1 MQINEDSLKVV
12 RDVISATLSP
22 ENKTRK
28 DAEAYLISLET
39 QVGFLPVVLTLIHS
53 LTGSVGYSNE
63 FALRQS
69 CAVLFK
75 NCIKKYW
82 EPDETGTF
90 SIHQVDRDSIKTY
103 VIDLM
108 CSTTP
113 EVQRQL
119 AEAVSIIAKYDF
131 YSKWT
136 TLLPQLVSK
145 LNNDDLYIRQGVM
158 LTANSIMKKFRYS
171 QRSDELYNLII
182 HCGELFQVPLLVQYQ
197 KNGALISALS
207 SSPDKKN
214 ELIAAMETQRIMTR
228 IYFSFNWQDI
238 PQYFEDNITIWMGEF
253 AKFLSYKNPLLVDTN
268 EDNEAGPIEKLQV
281 AIVENLNLYAT
292 KYEED
297 FAPFLSTFTMAIW
310 QLLIEIGSQPKYDTL
325 ITSAIKFLS
334 SVVSKQMNTALF
346 NEQALSDIIQHIVIK
361 NLTVTD
367 NDEELFED
375 NPMEY
380 IRKDVEGSD
389 QDTRRRSAVELIR
402 GLLKFFNDKT
412 SQFCLRY
419 TGEMLENYRIS
430 NNWKLKDA
438 ALHLVLAVS
447 VKSSTASFAA
457 GELNPL
463 INVFDIFNAHV
474 FPELLDANINNVPIL
489 KADALKLLCFF
500 RTHLPPQLIL
510 DSIPHIIKYLN
521 SSNVVV
527 QTYASLCIER
537 FLSLKNNTTNTTLLT
552 KEHLSSHLQSLFTA
566 LFAVLN
572 NPELPANYY
581 VMKCIVKVLLLIDSD
596 ILPVVPTILSSLNY
610 ALERAYKNPLN
621 AMYNHNLF
629 ECMAVLIDNATKAN
643 PAITEQFESVLF
655 SPFQVILGQDMSE
668 FTPYVLQIFA
678 QLLLCSNANKLSEAY
693 KVLFTPLLSPLL
705 WERKAYIPALTDLF
719 VAYINNGIN
728 DIVTANQL
736 MPLLGVFQKLLSL
749 KTTEVYAFKI
759 LDLLITKTGISVMSQ
774 YNNVIIQLLLQR
786 MQEYMRNNTGS
797 GTIYFKEYIKM
808 FVHTLMIY
816 SGTYGGDTL
825 FVILNSID
833 ANIFLQIINNIFI
846 DNISI
851 TIENSLKYELRNIII
866 GAINVL
872 VLPSIN
878 SDIATWKK
886 LFANI
891 LLLIK
896 TYNNSSN
903 SNARINSHAE
913 DGNLEVEYD
922 GGAYCKLS
930 YLKSCQPVVNQ
941 SDDVIVIFSK
951 NMQNICTLAPGK
963 YPGIILEA
971 VASNNELYAL
981 FDTIVKSNNIRIF

>member
-1 MQINEDSLKVV
+1 MQINEESLKVI
-12 RDVISATLSP
+12 RDVVSATLSAD
-22 ENKTRK
+22 NKTRK
-28 DAEAYLISLET
+28 DAETYLVSLET
-39 QVGFLPVVLTLIHS
+39 QAGFLPVVLTLIHT
-53 LTGSVGYSNE
+53 LTGSVAYGNDFS
-63 FALRQS
+63 LRQS

-82 EPDETGTF
+82 EPEEANIF

-119 AEAVSIIAKYDF
+119 AEAVSIVAKYDF

-145 LNNDDLYIRQGVM
+145 LSNDDLYIRQGVM

-207 SSPDKKN
+207 SSPDKKV
-214 ELIAAMETQRIMTR
+214 ELMAAMETQRIMTR

-253 AKFLSYKNPLLVDTN
+253 AKFLSYKNSLLVDTN

-325 ITSAIKFLS
+325 ITSAIKFLA
-334 SVVSKQMNTALF
+334 SVVSKQMNTSLF
-346 NEQALSDIIQHIVIK
+346 SEQALSDIIQHIVIK

-367 NDEELFED
+367 NDEELFDD

-389 QDTRRRSAVELIR
+389 QDTRRRSAVELVR

-412 SQFCLRY
+412 SQFCLY
-419 TGEMLENYRIS
+419 YVSEMFEKYRTS

-463 INVFDIFNAHV
+463 INVFEIFNSHV
-474 FPELLDANINNVPIL
+474 FPELLDSNINSTPII

-537 FLSLKNNTTNTTLLT
+537 FLSLKNNTTNNTLLT
-552 KEHLSSHLQSLFTA
+552 KEHLSPHLQSLFTA

-581 VMKCIVKVLLLIDSD
+581 VMKCIVKVLFLIDSD

-629 ECMAVLIDNATKAN
+629 ECMAVLIDNATKVN

-678 QLLLCSNANKLSEAY
+678 QLLLCSNSNKLSEAY

-728 DIVTANQL
+728 DIVIANQL

-749 KTTEVYAFKI
+749 KSSEVYSFKI
-759 LDLLITKTGISVMSQ
+759 LDLLITKTEISIMSQ

-786 MQEYMRNNTGS
+786 MQEYMRNNSGV
-797 GTIYFKEYIKM
+797 GTIHFKEYVKM
-808 FVHTLMIY
+808 FVHTMMVY
-816 SGTYGGDTL
+816 SGKYGSDIL
-825 FVILNSID
+825 FGILNSID

-846 DNISI
+846 ENINI
-851 TIENSLKYELRNIII
+851 ILENSLKYELRNIIL
-866 GAINVL
+866 GATNL
-872 VLPSIN
+872 LTLPIVN
-878 SDIATWKK
+878 SDIVTWKK

-891 LLLIK
+891 LLLIM
-896 TYNNSSN
+896 TYNNRSIN
-903 SNARINSHAE
+903 NTRISAHID
-913 DGNLEVEYD
+913 DGNFEVEYD
-922 GGAYCKLS
+922 GGAYCKLT
-930 YLKSCQPVVNQ
+930 YLKSCQPIINHN
-941 SDDVIVIFSK
+941 DDVVVVFSK
-951 NMQNICTLAPGK
+951 FIQNICNSAPGK
-963 YPGIILEA
+963 YQTIIMDALA
-971 VASNNELYAL
+971 NSNELYAL
-981 FDTIVKSNNIRIF
+981 FDTIVKNNNLRII